1 MLTEDQIT
9 KIEDGDYGDGWRMEL
24 CEDWRKLTA
33 QVANCNVQADK
44 LKAYLVEHH
53 PWEPGELTVVCTI
66 RNLKELVKQ
75 RAELQAKL
83 AERDVRNNRQLE
95 ELFKALAVT
104 NDDLSKMQ
112 TLEKERDAAR
122 ADEADTLATKDAYH
136 MVLSAA
142 NTQIGT
148 LTARL
153 DAARA
158 ACIAFRSWLAAYP
171 AIDPGSLENVA
182 RLVVAALKE

>member
-1 MLTEDQIT
+1 MEKSQIDLLAEF
-9 KIEDGDYGDGWRMEL
+9 IMAE
-24 CEDWRKLTA
+24 
-33 QVANCNVQADK
+33 V
-44 LKAYLVEHH
+44 
-53 PWEPGELTVVCTI
+53 PGEPSKSEGAGECAI
-66 RNLKELVKQ
+66 RII
-75 RAELQAKL
+75 
-83 AERDVRNNRQLE
+83 RQLI
-95 ELFKALAVT
+95 A
-104 NDDLSKMQ
+104 
-112 TLEKERDAAR
+112 ERDAAR

-158 ACIAFRSWLAAYP
+158 ACIAFRSWIAAYP
-171 AIDPGSLENVA
+171 AFDPYISPSINPAGSLANVA